1 MCCFLFLAA
10 THALAQ
16 YKVAGY
22 PYEAEGDGPSYELR
36 GRVHERVDA
45 LMRTSADSK
54 AVKDRAG
61 FSEPGREGNPGAR
74 QPLGVM
80 SRHDVPLRVRRGGV
94 RGERAPQTRE
104 QCFGGLQKKS
114 RRHQKVEKKSA
125 KNLVFHAKSRAQLD
139 ARWQP
144 RI

>member
-45 LMRTSADSK
+45 QMRTGANSN

-61 FSEPGREGNPGAR
+61 FFDPGR
-74 QPLGVM
+74 
-80 SRHDVPLRVRRGGV
+80 
-94 RGERAPQTRE
+94 
-104 QCFGGLQKKS
+104 
-114 RRHQKVEKKSA
+114 
-125 KNLVFHAKSRAQLD
+125 
-139 ARWQP
+139 
-144 RI
+144 